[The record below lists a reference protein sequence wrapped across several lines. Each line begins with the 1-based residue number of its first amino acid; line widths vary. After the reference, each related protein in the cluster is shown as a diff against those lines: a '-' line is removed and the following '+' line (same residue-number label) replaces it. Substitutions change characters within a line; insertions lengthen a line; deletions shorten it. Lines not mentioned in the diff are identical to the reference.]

1 MEKPLK
7 KSKGKGKATEKEQGA
22 DEVIFDENVAEEQE
36 KITCGALYSVNLI
49 NLANPPLPMEQGP
62 WNKRPIDTKSMRKLK
77 DSFKSQGICAF
88 NLDNAL
94 PLVLARDHLHPNALN
109 NSVNDPETAPMLQL
123 MDKGLQESALI
134 FAGGHHQ
141 RELILQLWESNKKSL
156 GAMETKLEKKK
167 TTLQNKL
174 DKRTTA
180 PLQQLHQEIDD
191 LEKKI
196 LTATRSTLWT
206 VKVYDAGKS
215 SILTHIYYLFTKA
228 IFRHRA
234 HK

>member
-1 MEKPLK
+1 
-7 KSKGKGKATEKEQGA
+7 
-22 DEVIFDENVAEEQE
+22 
-36 KITCGALYSVNLI
+36 
-49 NLANPPLPMEQGP
+49 MEQGP

-234 HK
+234 HKWWTPRPLSRTQHGGRQERRGRRPENVTFLQRVLDPGSENWRVCARQEVDW